1 MNLLDTNYFHQN
13 NLDLFT
19 IATDVQK
26 LIMEFLQ
33 PEEIKELFETCV
45 ETKIMFKELT
55 KHTNLVVNCKRIITN
70 EELQFFESQNIQLKL
85 LETYELKNGTQF
97 WYKNGVIH
105 RDNDKPAIINS
116 DGAQYWYQ
124 NGRIHRNNNL
134 PAIILP
140 SGSQH
145 WYQNGKAHRDNDLP
159 AIIFSNG
166 DQHWYQNGFRY
177 KPKPS

>member
-1 MNLLDTNYFHQN
+1 MQ
-13 NLDLFT
+13 LDLFT

-26 LIMEFLQ
+26 LTMEFLE
-33 PEEIKELFETCV
+33 PEEIKTLFETYK
-45 ETKIMFKELT
+45 ETKVMFEELT
-55 KHTNLVVNCKRIITN
+55 KHTNFVVDCKRIITD